1 MGKKSQSKRYV
12 AIPQTVI
19 AYDQIIKCLKDF
31 SQGHQDDNNLVAQV
45 KLLQDYAIL
54 LQKHDAMF
62 EHLMLC
68 KQYENARI
76 CLFCQNA
83 HLAQAVTLADKIV
96 ELADDFDEK
105 ILLTLEF
112 AFWETDRIIN
122 IIGQQLE
129 E

>member
-1 MGKKSQSKRYV
+1 
-12 AIPQTVI
+12 
-19 AYDQIIKCLKDF
+19 
-31 SQGHQDDNNLVAQV
+31 
-45 KLLQDYAIL
+45 
-54 LQKHDAMF
+54 MF

-83 HLAQAVTLADKIV
+83 HLAQAVTLAGKIV

>member
-1 MGKKSQSKRYV
+1 M
-12 AIPQTVI
+12 
-19 AYDQIIKCLKDF
+19 
-31 SQGHQDDNNLVAQV
+31 
-45 KLLQDYAIL
+45 
-54 LQKHDAMF
+54 
-62 EHLMLC
+62 
-68 KQYENARI
+68 
-76 CLFCQNA
+76 
-83 HLAQAVTLADKIV
+83 TLADKIV